1 LRFHN
6 CNDLDT
12 SVKRKRRRK
21 EVVEG
26 EKLLVE
32 EGDSLVEANISFKEG
47 QEHASEPDIGPITE
61 SIELDVDVVPLQY
74 FVDIQPGVA
83 VESGNLPWLEEVMV
97 EIDEDKTLEEMVAKE
112 QRIFQVVEVV
122 REREQLVSR

>member
-1 LRFHN
+1 MRFHN

-32 EGDSLVEANISFKEG
+32 EGDSFVEANVSFKEG
-47 QEHASEPDIGPITE
+47 QEHVGEPDIGPIIE
-61 SIELDVDVVPLQY
+61 SLELDVDVVPLQY
-74 FVDIQPGVA
+74 FVD
-83 VESGNLPWLEEVMV
+83 
-97 EIDEDKTLEEMVAKE
+97 
-112 QRIFQVVEVV
+112 FQFGTTVV
-122 REREQLVSR
+122 L

>member
-1 LRFHN
+1 MRFHN

-32 EGDSLVEANISFKEG
+32 EGDSFVEANVSFKEG
-47 QEHASEPDIGPITE
+47 QEHVGEPDIGPIIE

-74 FVDIQPGVA
+74 FVDFQPGVA

-97 EIDEDKTLEEMVAKE
+97 EIDDEKTLEEMVAKE

-122 REREQLVSR
+122 RERAVGGLR

>member
-1 LRFHN
+1 MRFHN

-32 EGDSLVEANISFKEG
+32 EGDSFVEANVSFKEG
-47 QEHASEPDIGPITE
+47 QEHVSEPDIGPITE
-61 SIELDVDVVPLQY
+61 SIEYLS
-74 FVDIQPGVA
+74 I
-83 VESGNLPWLEEVMV
+83 
-97 EIDEDKTLEEMVAKE
+97 
-112 QRIFQVVEVV
+112 
-122 REREQLVSR
+122 